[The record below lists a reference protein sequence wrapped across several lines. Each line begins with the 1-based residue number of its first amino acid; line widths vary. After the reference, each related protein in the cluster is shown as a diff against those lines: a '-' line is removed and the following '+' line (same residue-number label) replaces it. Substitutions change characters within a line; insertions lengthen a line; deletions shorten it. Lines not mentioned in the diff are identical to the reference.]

1 MCGVKSAASCRLCL
15 ASDLLPPYLDLSQDT
30 SGQVLEL
37 CSVLA
42 LDLTVC
48 PPHFPQLVCAI
59 CLGTVQS
66 FLKLK
71 DTARLNE
78 DQLRWSLE
86 LRN

>member
-59 CLGTVQS
+59 CLVAIGLAIIWLHIKEKQ
-66 FLKLK
+66 
-71 DTARLNE
+71 E
-78 DQLRWSLE
+78 DAKKRE
-86 LRN
+86 